1 MAWVPASRPCSS
13 ERSWSRRGGV
23 SRISVTIITLNEAA
37 NIRECLES
45 VRWADEIVVVDSE
58 SRDDTVKISREFTD
72 RVFVNPWPGHQEQ
85 KNVAV
90 DKATGPWI
98 FSLDADERVTPALAE
113 EIRRMVA
120 EPGALEAYD
129 MPRKN
134 YFLGRWMRHGG
145 WWPDRV
151 IRLFQK
157 ERGRFGGI
165 NPHDRVIVD
174 GRLGRLEHPLIH
186 HTYRSFAQYIDK
198 QHSYAVIGAR
208 ELLKRRGGRRRTAAA
223 MIAKGMTKFAEVYL
237 LKRGALDGMHGL
249 IAAMGA
255 SYFAFLRQALVW
267 ELQARDRART
277 PGGS

>member
-1 MAWVPASRPCSS
+1 MSA
-13 ERSWSRRGGV
+13 GL
-23 SRISVTIITLNEAA
+23 SVVIIARDEEAHLPGA
-37 NIRECLES
+37 LDS
-45 VRWADEIVVVDSE
+45 VAWADEIVVVDSE
-58 SRDDTVKISREFTD
+58 SRDDTVAICREFTD

-98 FSLDADERVTPALAE
+98 FSLDADERVSPALAE
-113 EIRRMVA
+113 EIRRTVA
-120 EPGALEAYD
+120 DPNALEGYD
-129 MPRKN
+129 MPRQN

-151 IRLFQK
+151 IRLFRK

-174 GRLGRLEHPLIH
+174 GRLGRLHHPLIH
-186 HTYRSFAQYIDK
+186 HTYRTFAQYIEK
-198 QHSYAVIGAR
+198 QHSYAVIGAC
-208 ELLKRRGGRRRTAAA
+208 ELLKRRGGRRMTTTA
-223 MIAKGMTKFAEVYL
+223 MIAKGLTKFVEVYL
-237 LKRGALDGMHGL
+237 LKRGILDGMHGL

-267 ELQARDRART
+267 ELQARNRAQT